1 MAKKKTAKPSVE
13 PKEPLFDFNNYHF
26 EIDNPIELTKKQ
38 KEIARVAQRADTK
51 MIILDGLPGCS
62 KTYMA
67 TLIALEK
74 LRDKKV
80 SGITAFRSTI
90 QNSQGATGYLSGDL
104 VEKMHYFSAPFYH
117 KMEEL
122 LKKDDKD
129 IISKKLFDF
138 LPTSFVRSISLRDE
152 CIILSEAQ
160 NCGRSVLIDV
170 ATRAGEGSFVIIE
183 GDSILQQDLGKA
195 SGFKRFYE
203 MFDDQESKS
212 HGIYCFKFGV
222 EDIVRS
228 GLVQFIVEKELGLRD
243 KKEK

>member
-1 MAKKKTAKPSVE
+1 MPKKKAVKKSVSQE
-13 PKEPLFDFNNYHF
+13 EPLFNFNNYHF
-26 EIDNPIELTKKQ
+26 ELNYSIVLTKKQ

-51 MIILDGLPGCS
+51 MIVLDGPAGVS
-62 KTYMA
+62 KTYLAM
-67 TLIALEK
+67 LIALEK

-104 VEKMHYFSAPFYH
+104 GEKMHYFSAPFYH

-122 LKKDDKD
+122 LRKDDKD

-183 GDSILQQDLGKA
+183 GDSILQQDLGKS
-195 SGFKRFYE
+195 SGFKRFYD
-203 MFDDQESKS
+203 MFDDEESRD

-228 GLVQFIVEKELGLRD
+228 GLVQFIVEKELGLRS
-243 KKEK
+243 KH